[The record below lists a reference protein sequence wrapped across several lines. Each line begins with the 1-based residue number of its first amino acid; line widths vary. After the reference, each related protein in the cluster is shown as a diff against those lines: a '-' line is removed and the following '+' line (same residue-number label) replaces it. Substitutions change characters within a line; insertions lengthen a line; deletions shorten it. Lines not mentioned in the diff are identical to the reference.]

1 MSKITNLCPKPWT
14 QTESILRCE
23 KFLLLFF
30 VAVYVW
36 IQQGETFKH
45 WIKTTLIMF
54 LAPQENHKILGCI
67 SNALINTWHY
77 LESVVYLTQRVL
89 TILISSRGSGHGIK
103 SYKNINQLQ
112 IPTADLSI
120 LANSSLQTPKRFV
133 LVWGGENVE
142 QAKTPPLMSFELSV

>member
-1 MSKITNLCPKPWT
+1 
-14 QTESILRCE
+14 
-23 KFLLLFF
+23 
-30 VAVYVW
+30 
-36 IQQGETFKH
+36 
-45 WIKTTLIMF
+45 MF

-67 SNALINTWHY
+67 SNALISTWHY
-77 LESVVYLTQRVL
+77 LESVVYLTQRAL

-133 LVWGGENVE
+133 LV
-142 QAKTPPLMSFELSV
+142 